1 MEVNFIKLKLINIFR
16 GLIMSQ
22 ENNILKIME
31 EFPDNKKTL
40 KYGDVEKI
48 TIDGKANIE
57 IKNGWLRYINLN
69 DNAIR
74 YINTDSI
81 YEIII
86 HKD

>member
-1 MEVNFIKLKLINIFR
+1 
-16 GLIMSQ
+16 MSQ